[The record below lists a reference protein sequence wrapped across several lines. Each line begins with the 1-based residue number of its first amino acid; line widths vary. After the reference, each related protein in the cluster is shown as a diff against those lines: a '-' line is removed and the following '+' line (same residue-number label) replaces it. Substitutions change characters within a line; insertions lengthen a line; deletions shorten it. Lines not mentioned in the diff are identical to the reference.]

1 MASCPHLYLK
11 SDDDNGEIRVNTSSN
26 FSNKLVEPIHFN
38 EPMSVCL
45 KGIEYTNSYEN
56 YNRTHDKITLF
67 DFEYEFPP
75 RTKVNPSSTPRYGR
89 YYNLSLQSGF
99 YDNIEDFVLKINR
112 KVRSNRIKR
121 IKYDLIMYD
130 STTRKCTINV
140 YALNLSLIIKANA
153 ISLLGLTNIRH
164 DLTNEFVVIGNDK
177 TKDYFKD
184 KDGQKKYFLD
194 IDHRRW
200 KSSNVNGGL
209 CPFSVNLDTNLI
221 MNIFLDI
228 LRSNIFG
235 SVYSKLLKKVN
246 SKSGSLI
253 GERMYQEFTNHTYL
267 PLETQCLDVICVEIK
282 NQYGYHI
289 KMNGSVILFLHFRP
303 QRLDD

>member
-1 MASCPHLYLK
+1 
-11 SDDDNGEIRVNTSSN
+11 
-26 FSNKLVEPIHFN
+26 
-38 EPMSVCL
+38 
-45 KGIEYTNSYEN
+45 
-56 YNRTHDKITLF
+56 
-67 DFEYEFPP
+67 
-75 RTKVNPSSTPRYGR
+75 
-89 YYNLSLQSGF
+89 
-99 YDNIEDFVLKINR
+99 
-112 KVRSNRIKR
+112 
-121 IKYDLIMYD
+121 
-130 STTRKCTINV
+130 
-140 YALNLSLIIKANA
+140 
-153 ISLLGLTNIRH
+153 
-164 DLTNEFVVIGNDK
+164 
-177 TKDYFKD
+177 
-184 KDGQKKYFLD
+184 
-194 IDHRRW
+194 
-200 KSSNVNGGL
+200 
-209 CPFSVNLDTNLI
+209 